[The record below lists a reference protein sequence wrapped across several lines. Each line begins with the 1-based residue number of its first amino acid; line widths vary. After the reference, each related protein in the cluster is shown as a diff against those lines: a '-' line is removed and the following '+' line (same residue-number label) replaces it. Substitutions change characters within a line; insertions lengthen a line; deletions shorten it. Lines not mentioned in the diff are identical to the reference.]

1 MDTYPLLG
9 GRARRRWVG
18 LYLYRTYGACLHH
31 VIHSQWSVQVHVQV
45 HPLRNF
51 SRNGLP
57 RIGFSIVSSAGFLT

>member
-1 MDTYPLLG
+1 M
-9 GRARRRWVG
+9 G

-31 VIHSQWSVQVHVQV
+31 VIRSQWSVQVHVQV